1 MRHPP
6 WRAWL
11 GSSAAIRGSGLCSTT
26 TLPFTPWYRGALNS
40 PARGDYTELSDR
52 LRQYDRERS
61 ATPLSESLA
70 RGDGK
75 DVAGG
80 VGRLPQQ
87 GSPSSGGP
95 VGRPV
100 GSVSE
105 GESGN
110 GLPESAGSGEEVKDG
125 PIADLADNARRSPA
139 AKPLKPFYSGRS
151 ILRTPRALRFMTRY
165 APRAGGALVPTMH
178 HRRYRHSM

>member
-1 MRHPP
+1 MVPGGIELTRK
-6 WRAWL
+6 
-11 GSSAAIRGSGLCSTT
+11 
-26 TLPFTPWYRGALNS
+26 
-40 PARGDYTELSDR
+40 GDYTELSDR

-125 PIADLADNARRSPA
+125 PIADLADNARRNGFPHASSYRRHHAGDRQHRVLQRQPVYLHGSPA
-139 AKPLKPFYSGRS
+139 AAKREPENFS
-151 ILRTPRALRFMTRY
+151 IQPKGARRPRRCCRVTATQPKTHWPPKW
-165 APRAGGALVPTMH
+165 ACV
-178 HRRYRHSM
+178 